1 MDNIKKIFII
11 FVFVSLL
18 FLSMGVLA
26 GYNLADIEW
35 SRNQLI
41 SDNPQ
46 NVDFSMHY
54 NSTYYIPEISF
65 TIKNEGRFDFNLEK
79 ITWVVYL
86 VNGTKMYQAN
96 NYAWTYKR
104 GAMVVP
110 CGGSKKIHIVDNS
123 STHMWMHYVLNQLKW
138 IVEHYGK
145 NNVTWRITLDVDGT
159 LGNFNGE
166 QYEYNLRTWYLW
178 KLPEV
183 SIEYEGNQ
191 TAS

>member
-1 MDNIKKIFII
+1 MDNIQKIFII

-46 NVDFSMHY
+46 SIEFTVHY
-54 NSTYYIPEISF
+54 NSSYYIPEISF
-65 TIKNEGRFDFNLEK
+65 IIKNEGRFDFNLEK

-86 VNGTKMYQAN
+86 VNGSNTYQAN
-96 NYAWTYKR
+96 NYLWSYNR
-104 GAMVVP
+104 GEMVVP
-110 CGGSKKIHIVDNS
+110 CGGSKKIHIVDNFT
-123 STHMWMHYVLNQLKW
+123 THMWMHYVLKQLNW
-138 IVEHYGK
+138 IVDKVGK
-145 NNVTWRITLDVDGT
+145 NNVTWRITLSVDGT
-159 LGNFNGE
+159 LGNFNGA
-166 QYEYNLRTWYLW
+166 QYKYNMRTWYLW

-183 SIEYEGNQ
+183 IIKYEGNQ